1 MIEIFFSRHHP
12 STTPSPRVSP
22 IKSIPHL
29 QFQSNLIKPPSLTC
43 NSMST
48 KRRLF
53 NPYVHTK
60 ATTAINFNT
69 TTSANDPV
77 DPKNQKKV
85 NSIADLN
92 NNSITTEIA
101 LDEAIETNGK
111 IW

>member
-1 MIEIFFSRHHP
+1 M
-12 STTPSPRVSP
+12 
-22 IKSIPHL
+22 
-29 QFQSNLIKPPSLTC
+29 N
-43 NSMST
+43 T

-77 DPKNQKKV
+77 DPKTQKKV
-85 NSIADLN
+85 NSIVDLN

-101 LDEAIETNGK
+101 LNEAIETNGQ